1 MRQGFRDRQTDLR
14 PSIVYD
20 EKSGTV
26 ELPAEFAGV
35 HYTLVDTLEKQEAF
49 RKRMNA
55 PARG

>member
-1 MRQGFRDRQTDLR
+1 MRRPFRDRQMDFK

-20 EKSGTV
+20 EKSGMV
-26 ELPAEFAGV
+26 ELPVEFAGV